1 MVIMDQA
8 VQDRIRECRF
18 CECRFA
24 RGDMPLV
31 AWQLA
36 RDDRRGQAVTVFE
49 DLQDV
54 LPLAVL
60 QRGAGIDKEE

>member
-1 MVIMDQA
+1 
-8 VQDRIRECRF
+8 
-18 CECRFA
+18 
-24 RGDMPLV
+24 
-31 AWQLA
+31 LA

-60 QRGAGIDKEE
+60 QHGAGVDEEE